1 MVLSDISIRR
11 PVLATVINLVVLLL
25 GLIAFQRLAV
35 RLIPNVD
42 VPVVTVS
49 TTYPGASAQVIE
61 SQVTQPIEDA
71 LSGVE
76 GIEFMQSVSR
86 EQTSEVTIR
95 FRLNR
100 DPDGAAADVRDRV
113 AQARQFLPIDVRE
126 PIIQKQEADQQ
137 PIIYLAFSS
146 DRHSQVQIADYATNL
161 VKDRVQTIPGV
172 AQAQVYSSTY
182 AMRVWLQPERLA
194 GFGLTPA
201 DVEDALRRQNVEIP
215 AGRVEGSAREFTVL
229 SETDLKTPEEFG
241 NIILSDTGGTQ
252 VRLKDVAKV
261 ELGQQ
266 EDRFRA
272 RFNGKNAVPLG
283 IVKQAVAN
291 PLDISTAL
299 QKMLPEITRT
309 LPQGMK
315 VEIAY
320 DSTIFI
326 KKSIEEVYKTV
337 GEAIALVILVIFLFL
352 RSWRATLI
360 PLVTIPLSLVGA
372 FALMYLFGF
381 TINTLTLLAMVLA
394 IGLVVDDAIV
404 MLENIYRH
412 IEGGMSP
419 FDAALKGSKEIGFA
433 IVAMTLTLAAVYV
446 PLAFSSGRTGK
457 LFVEF
462 ALTLAGAV
470 LVSGFTALTLSPM
483 MSSRMLRH
491 DSKHGRFFEA
501 GERALR
507 LIDRSYRSL
516 LRSALGAKWVVVGF
530 AAVIYT
536 LALVMFLGWPGMLTP
551 AFAQDWKFL
560 HGLPVETAPAE
571 DQGFIIGIGIAPQ
584 GSTVEYTDKY
594 ARQMEHMLLALPDQQ
609 RVFQIV
615 GFPDVTQTVGFTML
629 TDWSKRKKSA
639 QEIAGSPFPPSGLA
653 AQMFFGIPGVMA
665 FTVTPP
671 PLGASDFLDKDIS
684 FVVQST
690 GTWDDLSNTVAK
702 LQAKMQENPRLTNV
716 DSDLKLDKPQLKI
729 DVDRDKVAAVGSNV
743 DIVGHTLETLLGGR
757 NVTRFKKGVQQYDV
771 IVQVEDAARRVPGDV
786 SNVFV
791 HGRDGQMVQL
801 SNLVKVHETIAAK
814 ELNHFN
820 KLRSATISAG
830 LAPGYSTGEALTWM
844 ENALHQVAP
853 EAQYDLSGRS
863 REFRESANDFVL
875 IFALALAFI
884 YLVLAAQFESW
895 VDPFI
900 ILLAVPLAAF
910 GAFLALKLGG
920 HGSWNIYSRIG
931 IITLVGLIAKH
942 GILIVEF
949 SNQLQEQGRS
959 KFDAVV
965 ESAAL
970 RLRPILMTTG
980 AMVFGALP
988 LAIASG
994 AGAEARNQIGL
1005 VVVGGMAIGTVFTL
1019 FVVPVVYLLIART
1032 HKHHDAGIPHEAKVA
1047 G

>member
-1 MVLSDISIRR
+1 MVLSDLSIRR
-11 PVLATVINLVVLLL
+11 PVFAWVINLVILLL
-25 GLIAFQRLAV
+25 GVVAFQRLAV

-49 TTYPGASAQVIE
+49 TNFPGASAQVIE

-76 GIEFMQSVSR
+76 GIEYMQSVSR
-86 EQTSEVTIR
+86 EQSSQVTIR
-95 FRLNR
+95 FNLKTNG
-100 DPDGAAADVRDRV
+100 DAAAANVRDRV
-113 AQARQFLPIDVRE
+113 AQARQFLPQEVRE

-146 DRHSQVQIADYATNL
+146 DRHSQVQIADYANNL

-182 AMRVWLQPERLA
+182 AMRIWLQPQRLA

-201 DVEDALRRQNVEIP
+201 DVEEALRKQNVEIP
-215 AGRVEGSAREFTVL
+215 AGRVESSAREFTVL

-241 NIILSDTGGTQ
+241 NIVLSDTNGTL
-252 VRLKDVAKV
+252 VRLRDVATV

-266 EDRFRA
+266 ENRFRA
-272 RFNGKNAVPLG
+272 RYNGKNAVPLG

-299 QKMLPEITRT
+299 QKMLPEVTRS
-309 LPQGMK
+309 LPEGMK

-337 GEAIALVILVIFLFL
+337 GEAIGLVIIVIFLFL
-352 RSWRATLI
+352 RSWRATLV
-360 PLVTIPLSLVGA
+360 PLLTIPFSLVGA

-412 IEGGMSP
+412 IEEGMP
-419 FDAALKGSKEIGFA
+419 PMEAALKGSREIGFA

-446 PLAFSSGRTGK
+446 PLSFSSGLTGK

-483 MSSRMLRH
+483 MCSRLLRH
-491 DSKHGRFFEA
+491 QDKHGRFFEA
-501 GERALR
+501 GEKALR
-507 LIDRSYRSL
+507 WLDRTYRGALSL
-516 LRSALGAKWVVVGF
+516 ALRGRWIVVGG
-530 AAVIYT
+530 AAVVYT
-536 LALVMFLGWPGMLTP
+536 MAALLFQTMPTELAP
-551 AFAQDWKFL
+551 Q
-560 HGLPVETAPAE
+560 E

-594 ARQMEHMLLALPDQQ
+594 ARQMEHMLLALPDHQ

-639 QEIAGSPFPPSGLA
+639 KEISDGLGQ
-653 AQMFFGIPGVMA
+653 QMFFGIPGVMA
-665 FTVTPP
+665 FTITPP
-671 PLGASDFLDKDIS
+671 PLGQNDFLGQDVS

-690 GTWDDLSNTVAK
+690 GTWDDLSATVAK
-702 LQAKMQENPRLTNV
+702 LKEKMAQNPHFTNV

-729 DVDRDKVAAVGSNV
+729 DVDRDKVAAIGSSV
-743 DIVGHTLETLLGGR
+743 DVVGHTLETLLGGR

-771 IVQVEDAARRVPGDV
+771 VVQVEDAARRTPGDV
-786 SNVFV
+786 SNVYV
-791 HGRDGQMVQL
+791 HGKDGRMVQL
-801 SNLVKVHETIAAK
+801 SNLVDVHETIAAK

-830 LAPGYSTGEALTWM
+830 LAPGWSQGEALTWL
-844 ENALHQVAP
+844 EKTLREVAP
-853 EAQYDLSGRS
+853 GSPYDLSGRS
-863 REFRESANDFVL
+863 REFRASSSDFAM
-875 IFALALAFI
+875 IFALALFFI
-884 YLVLAAQFESW
+884 YMVLAAQFESW
-895 VDPFI
+895 VDPLI

-931 IITLVGLIAKH
+931 IITLVGLISKH

-949 SNQLQEQGRS
+949 ANQLQEQGRS

-988 LAIASG
+988 LALATG

-1005 VVVGGMAIGTVFTL
+1005 VVAGGMAIGTVFTL

-1032 HKHHDAGIPHEAKVA
+1032 HRHATVEDAEPVTA
-1047 G
+1047 